1 MLQYSGKR
9 RGLVSPP
16 ARKLDGSIVCSRRKA
31 PYQLSDE
38 DLREGPRM
46 EPIGQVDAAMLATVE
61 LGGKINVIPK
71 AVIVTAEPNQTARRV
86 RLIRKVT
93 ISPPLSQS

>member
-1 MLQYSGKR
+1 
-9 RGLVSPP
+9 
-16 ARKLDGSIVCSRRKA
+16 
-31 PYQLSDE
+31 
-38 DLREGPRM
+38 M
-46 EPIGQVDAAMLATVE
+46 EPIGQVDATMLATVE

-71 AVIVTAEPNQTARRV
+71 AVIVTAERNQTARRV